1 MSRSSKPIGA
11 LLQARRKELGLNQI
25 DTAEIAG
32 ISVHTLSNI
41 ETGTGNPTV
50 ETLLELC
57 ELLGLELVLRPKQP
71 EALR

>member
-1 MSRSSKPIGA
+1 
-11 LLQARRKELGLNQI
+11 
-25 DTAEIAG
+25 
-32 ISVHTLSNI
+32 
-41 ETGTGNPTV
+41 V